1 MHYASTITAGEK
13 RSVLVFGDSAYFSFI
28 PRRTG
33 WKRVLRTFGAD
44 TMMGGRL
51 TINSMMESSEFSFNM
66 APESSEI
73 MVTRRSKYA
82 GSNWDPCVTQVRGYT
97 IFKNGKYH
105 QAIDVYVDSIITT
118 NVVAEQ
124 QAITLTLPLEGRG
137 ELTTGMSYLIA
148 PIDLEMNPNNATPN
162 PGLPDEKYLGAVGP
176 ISLLR

>member
-1 MHYASTITAGEK
+1 MRR
-13 RSVLVFGDSAYFSFI
+13 RSLLERSGQSLFFGDSAYFSFI

-97 IFKNGKYH
+97 IF
-105 QAIDVYVDSIITT
+105 
-118 NVVAEQ
+118 
-124 QAITLTLPLEGRG
+124 
-137 ELTTGMSYLIA
+137 
-148 PIDLEMNPNNATPN
+148 
-162 PGLPDEKYLGAVGP
+162 
-176 ISLLR
+176 